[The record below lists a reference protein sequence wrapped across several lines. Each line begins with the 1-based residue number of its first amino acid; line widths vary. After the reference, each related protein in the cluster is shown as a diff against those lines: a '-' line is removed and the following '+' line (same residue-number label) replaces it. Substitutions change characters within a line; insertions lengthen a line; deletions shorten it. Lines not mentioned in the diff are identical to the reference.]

1 MRSIIKY
8 ARTVQFNWVPGL
20 AIEDMAGDLV
30 LLLNDGTIAQW
41 SVDIDDQAYRID
53 ILMPDGMVFEL
64 RRGDSLRFEAGKAT
78 KSREAAG
85 MELESPV
92 LEDRR
97 RFDKCRGHLYN
108 PNDMS
113 DLTCLTSCYDAEVV
127 VQNGTI
133 RVNGQLVHL
142 DGTIL
147 ATKEVVRPLESWES
161 DKTLCILF
169 DADKISNE
177 A

>member
-20 AIEDMAGDLV
+20 AIEDMAADLV
-30 LLLNDGTIAQW
+30 SLLNDGTIAQW
-41 SVDIDDQAYRID
+41 GVDTDSRGYRID
-53 ILMPDGMVFEL
+53 VFMPDGVVFEL
-64 RRGDSLRFEAGKAT
+64 RRGDSLRFEAGKAA

-85 MELESPV
+85 MELGSPV

-113 DLTCLTSCYDAEVV
+113 DLTCLTSCYDAKVV
-127 VQNGTI
+127 
-133 RVNGQLVHL
+133 VHL

-147 ATKEVVRPLESWES
+147 ATKECVRPLESWES
-161 DKTLCILF
+161 DDTLCTLF
-169 DADKISNE
+169 DADKIVDRD
-177 A
+177 